1 MNNNGTE
8 PKFKDATR
16 PERTQ
21 IMTTKEIAKY
31 LGVHE
36 MTVYR
41 WLKKGILPGFKIGDT
56 YMVWGEG
63 CDTFKIVDLVQ
74 YSPNRY
80 GFLLDSGDT
89 EEVAKCHWTP
99 L

>member
-1 MNNNGTE
+1 MNTNDTE
-8 PKFKDATR
+8 PKMKEPNR

-41 WLKKGILPGFKIGDT
+41 WLKKGVLPGFKIGGRWRSKKD
-56 YMVWGEG
+56 
-63 CDTFKIVDLVQ
+63 
-74 YSPNRY
+74 
-80 GFLLDSGDT
+80 LLDAYL
-89 EEVAKCHWTP
+89 AKHMETR
-99 L
+99 

>member
-1 MNNNGTE
+1 METSMNTNGSE
-8 PKFKDATR
+8 PKFKDVAGQPR

-41 WLKKGILPGFKIGDT
+41 WLKKGILPGFKIGGRWRSKKDLLDA
-56 YMVWGEG
+56 Y
-63 CDTFKIVDLVQ
+63 LVQ
-74 YSPNRY
+74 KM
-80 GFLLDSGDT
+80 
-89 EEVAKCHWTP
+89 EK
-99 L
+99 

>member
-1 MNNNGTE
+1 MNTNGVD
-8 PKFKDATR
+8 PKFKEVMPR

-41 WLKKGILPGFKIGDT
+41 WVEKELSWQ
-56 YMVWGEG
+56 V
-63 CDTFKIVDLVQ
+63 
-74 YSPNRY
+74 
-80 GFLLDSGDT
+80 
-89 EEVAKCHWTP
+89 
-99 L
+99 

>member
-1 MNNNGTE
+1 MEKQPISDNGAE
-8 PKFKDATR
+8 PKFKEAGR

-41 WLKKGILPGFKIGDT
+41 WLKKGVLPGFKIGGRWRSKKDIL
-56 YMVWGEG
+56 
-63 CDTFKIVDLVQ
+63 DAHLV
-74 YSPNRY
+74 RRI
-80 GFLLDSGDT
+80 D
-89 EEVAKCHWTP
+89 EK
-99 L
+99 

>member
-1 MNNNGTE
+1 MIISNNGNGAD
-8 PKFKDATR
+8 PSKFSAGR

-41 WLKKGILPGFKIGDT
+41 WLKKGVLPGFKIGGRWRSKKD
-56 YMVWGEG
+56 
-63 CDTFKIVDLVQ
+63 
-74 YSPNRY
+74 
-80 GFLLDSGDT
+80 LLDAYLVKQM
-89 EEVAKCHWTP
+89 EEK
-99 L
+99 

>member
-1 MNNNGTE
+1 MEKHSMSSNGAE
-8 PKFKDATR
+8 PKMNEGKR

-41 WLKKGILPGFKIGDT
+41 WLKKGVLPGFKIGGRWRSKKD
-56 YMVWGEG
+56 
-63 CDTFKIVDLVQ
+63 
-74 YSPNRY
+74 
-80 GFLLDSGDT
+80 LLDSYLVKHM
-89 EEVAKCHWTP
+89 EQK
-99 L
+99 

>member
-1 MNNNGTE
+1 MNTNGAE
-8 PKFKDATR
+8 PKLKEGVPGR

-41 WLKKGILPGFKIGDT
+41 WLKKGVLPGFKIGGRWRSKKD
-56 YMVWGEG
+56 
-63 CDTFKIVDLVQ
+63 
-74 YSPNRY
+74 
-80 GFLLDSGDT
+80 LLDAYLVKKM
-89 EEVAKCHWTP
+89 EE
-99 L
+99 

>member
-1 MNNNGTE
+1 MIGFFLGEQVMRQKLNGDVSMNTNGVE
-8 PKFKDATR
+8 PRSKEVLMR

-41 WLKKGILPGFKIGDT
+41 WLKKGVLPGFKIGGRWRSKKD
-56 YMVWGEG
+56 
-63 CDTFKIVDLVQ
+63 
-74 YSPNRY
+74 
-80 GFLLDSGDT
+80 LLDSYLVQKM
-89 EEVAKCHWTP
+89 EMK
-99 L
+99 

>member
-1 MNNNGTE
+1 MNNGNGADPGHKE
-8 PKFKDATR
+8 NR

-41 WLKKGILPGFKIGDT
+41 WLKKSVLPGFKIGGRWRSKKD
-56 YMVWGEG
+56 
-63 CDTFKIVDLVQ
+63 
-74 YSPNRY
+74 
-80 GFLLDSGDT
+80 FLDAYLNKQMADG
-89 EEVAKCHWTP
+89 K
-99 L
+99 

>member
-1 MNNNGTE
+1 MGNAAELRPNE
-8 PKFKDATR
+8 PER

-41 WLKKGILPGFKIGDT
+41 WLKKGILPGFKIGGRWRSKKD
-56 YMVWGEG
+56 
-63 CDTFKIVDLVQ
+63 
-74 YSPNRY
+74 
-80 GFLLDSGDT
+80 LLDAYLVKQM
-89 EEVAKCHWTP
+89 EEK
-99 L
+99 

>member
-1 MNNNGTE
+1 MNTNGTE
-8 PKFKDATR
+8 PKFKDMNGAR

-41 WLKKGILPGFKIGDT
+41 WLKKGILPGFKIGGRWRSKKDLLDT
-56 YMVWGEG
+56 Y
-63 CDTFKIVDLVQ
+63 LVQ
-74 YSPNRY
+74 KM
-80 GFLLDSGDT
+80 
-89 EEVAKCHWTP
+89 AK
-99 L
+99 

>member
-1 MNNNGTE
+1 MNTNGAE
-8 PKFKDATR
+8 PKFKDMNGQR

-41 WLKKGILPGFKIGDT
+41 WLKKGILPGFKIGGRWRSKKDLLDT
-56 YMVWGEG
+56 Y
-63 CDTFKIVDLVQ
+63 LVQ
-74 YSPNRY
+74 KM
-80 GFLLDSGDT
+80 
-89 EEVAKCHWTP
+89 EK
-99 L
+99 

>member
-1 MNNNGTE
+1 MMNGNGAE
-8 PKFKDATR
+8 PLKPQGQGR

-41 WLKKGILPGFKIGDT
+41 WLKTGVLPGFKIGGRWRSKKD
-56 YMVWGEG
+56 
-63 CDTFKIVDLVQ
+63 
-74 YSPNRY
+74 
-80 GFLLDSGDT
+80 LLDAYLVKQM
-89 EEVAKCHWTP
+89 E
-99 L
+99 

>member
-1 MNNNGTE
+1 MNINGNGAE
-8 PKFKDATR
+8 PKMKEPAR

-41 WLKKGILPGFKIGDT
+41 WLKKGVLPGFKIGGRWRSKKD
-56 YMVWGEG
+56 
-63 CDTFKIVDLVQ
+63 
-74 YSPNRY
+74 
-80 GFLLDSGDT
+80 LLDSYLVKQMEG
-89 EEVAKCHWTP
+89 K
-99 L
+99 

>member
-1 MNNNGTE
+1 MNTNGAEAKSKE
-8 PKFKDATR
+8 PVR

-41 WLKKGILPGFKIGDT
+41 WLKKGVLPGFKIGGRWRSKKD
-56 YMVWGEG
+56 
-63 CDTFKIVDLVQ
+63 
-74 YSPNRY
+74 
-80 GFLLDSGDT
+80 LLDSYLVQKM
-89 EEVAKCHWTP
+89 EHN
-99 L
+99 

>member
-1 MNNNGTE
+1 MAMQNGAE
-8 PKFKDATR
+8 PAR

-41 WLKKGILPGFKIGDT
+41 WLKKGVLPGFKIGGRWRSKKD
-56 YMVWGEG
+56 
-63 CDTFKIVDLVQ
+63 
-74 YSPNRY
+74 
-80 GFLLDSGDT
+80 LLDAYLT
-89 EEVAKCHWTP
+89 RNIKE
-99 L
+99 

>member
-1 MNNNGTE
+1 MNTNGAE
-8 PKFKDATR
+8 PKYKDVNGQR

-41 WLKKGILPGFKIGDT
+41 WLKKGILPGFKIGGRWRSKKDLLDA
-56 YMVWGEG
+56 Y
-63 CDTFKIVDLVQ
+63 LVQ
-74 YSPNRY
+74 KM
-80 GFLLDSGDT
+80 
-89 EEVAKCHWTP
+89 EK
-99 L
+99 

>member
-1 MNNNGTE
+1 MNSPAETR
-8 PKFKDATR
+8 PKDPEK

-41 WLKKGILPGFKIGDT
+41 WLKKGVLPGFKIGGRWRSKKD
-56 YMVWGEG
+56 
-63 CDTFKIVDLVQ
+63 
-74 YSPNRY
+74 
-80 GFLLDSGDT
+80 LLDAYLVRQM
-89 EEVAKCHWTP
+89 EEK
-99 L
+99 

>member
-1 MNNNGTE
+1 MNTNGVD
-8 PKFKDATR
+8 PKAKEFAK

-41 WLKKGILPGFKIGDT
+41 WLKKGVLPGFKIGGRWRSKKD
-56 YMVWGEG
+56 
-63 CDTFKIVDLVQ
+63 
-74 YSPNRY
+74 
-80 GFLLDSGDT
+80 LLDSFLVSKI
-89 EEVAKCHWTP
+89 EEK
-99 L
+99 

>member
-1 MNNNGTE
+1 MPENTQDNR
-8 PKFKDATR
+8 PIDAAR

-41 WLKKGILPGFKIGDT
+41 WLKKGVLPGFKIGGRWRSKKD
-56 YMVWGEG
+56 
-63 CDTFKIVDLVQ
+63 
-74 YSPNRY
+74 
-80 GFLLDSGDT
+80 LLDAFLVKSIG
-89 EEVAKCHWTP
+89 AKR
-99 L
+99 

>member
-1 MNNNGTE
+1 MNTNGAE
-8 PKFKDATR
+8 PKKEQAR

-41 WLKKGILPGFKIGDT
+41 WLKKGVLPGFKIGGRWRSKKD
-56 YMVWGEG
+56 
-63 CDTFKIVDLVQ
+63 
-74 YSPNRY
+74 
-80 GFLLDSGDT
+80 LLDNYLVKQIQ
-89 EEVAKCHWTP
+89 ER
-99 L
+99 

>member
-1 MNNNGTE
+1 MENNGAT
-8 PKFKDATR
+8 PKFKDAAR

-41 WLKKGILPGFKIGDT
+41 WLKKGVLPGFKIGGRWRSKKDILDA
-56 YMVWGEG
+56 YLV
-63 CDTFKIVDLVQ
+63 DKI
-74 YSPNRY
+74 
-80 GFLLDSGDT
+80 
-89 EEVAKCHWTP
+89 EK
-99 L
+99 